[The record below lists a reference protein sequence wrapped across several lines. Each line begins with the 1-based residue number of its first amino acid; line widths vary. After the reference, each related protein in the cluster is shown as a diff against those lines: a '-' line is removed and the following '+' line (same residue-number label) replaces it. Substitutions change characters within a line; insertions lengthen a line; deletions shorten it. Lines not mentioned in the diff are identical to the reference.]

1 MSMRRAPP
9 RRAKRP
15 LAKKRKS
22 VLIVGGA
29 GRMGRL
35 FARYFRR
42 GGFDVEICD
51 PADTLPGFP
60 SAPLERA
67 ASADVVVVAASLSRS
82 AETLAAV
89 AAKRPK
95 GLLFDIASVKAPLLP
110 VLEAAR
116 LGGLS
121 VASVHPMFGP
131 TVRSL
136 RRHGLIVCDCGDARA
151 ARRARKL
158 FEGSGLRIAT
168 MPVAEHDPWIARTMG
183 LTHALALGAAA
194 ALAALDVG
202 PDALDGR
209 ASTSFRRLV
218 ELIGPILDQETEL
231 TRMIQ
236 AGNPEGEEA
245 LIQFERE
252 MASVRK
258 LLFHEPPSRLDAT
271 IRELRKAFGRR
282 P

>member
-1 MSMRRAPP
+1 MRTP
-9 RRAKRP
+9 RRSR
-15 LAKKRKS
+15 RRR
-22 VLIVGGA
+22 VLVVGGA

-35 FARYFRR
+35 FARFFRR

-51 PADTLPGFP
+51 PAGPLPGFR
-60 SAPLERA
+60 SAPLARA

-82 AETLAAV
+82 AAVLSAV
-89 AAKRPK
+89 AAERPK
-95 GLLFDIASVKAPLLP
+95 GLVFDIASVKAPLLP

-121 VASVHPMFGP
+121 IASVHPMFGP
-131 TVRSL
+131 TVRTF
-136 RRHGLIVCDCGDARA
+136 RGHDLIVCDCGDARA
-151 ARRARKL
+151 ARRARAL
-158 FEGSGLRIAT
+158 FEGAGLRIAT

-218 ELIGPILDQETEL
+218 ELIGPILDQEAEL

>member
-1 MSMRRAPP
+1 MSGRRA
-9 RRAKRP
+9 RRRS
-15 LAKKRKS
+15 L
-22 VLIVGGA
+22 LLVGGA

-35 FARYFRR
+35 LARFFRR
-42 GGFDVEICD
+42 RGLAVAICD
-51 PADTLPGFP
+51 PAGAVSGFR
-60 SAPLERA
+60 SAPLAEA

-82 AETLAAV
+82 AEALAAV
-89 AAKRPK
+89 IAEKPR
-95 GLLFDIASVKAPLLP
+95 GLVFDIASVKAPLVP
-110 VLEAAR
+110 VLESAR
-116 LGGLS
+116 LRGLS

-131 TVRSL
+131 SVRSF
-136 RRHGLIVCDCGDARA
+136 RGHDLIVCDCGDAKA
-151 ARRARKL
+151 ARRTKSL
-158 FEGSGLRIAT
+158 FGGWGLRIAT

-194 ALAALDVG
+194 ALAAMEVAPDVIH
-202 PDALDGR
+202 GR

-218 ELIGPILDQETEL
+218 ELIGPILDQEAEL

-252 MASVRK
+252 MSSVRK
-258 LLFHEPPSRLDAT
+258 LLFHEPIEQLDAT

-282 P
+282 R